1 MKKWRANDDAGK
13 RLLLE
18 RKSVGGR
25 VKKSKLFCCF
35 AEKDESNLRW
45 PHEIV
50 TVSFRNKT

>member
-45 PHEIV
+45 LHEIV